1 MEKNRVNG
9 EERVMTMI
17 GTETT
22 IKNLING
29 LISYIIKYLSPVEY
43 EIEKYVDGNDI
54 VIMVR
59 VKNVADK
66 VHVRNKNKNEHI
78 VDFSV

>member
-1 MEKNRVNG
+1 MEKNRANG
-9 EERVMTMI
+9 EEKVITMI

-22 IKNLING
+22 IKNLVNG

-66 VHVRNKNKNEHI
+66 VHVRNKK
-78 VDFSV
+78 

>member
-1 MEKNRVNG
+1 MEKNRANG
-9 EERVMTMI
+9 EEKVITMI

-22 IKNLING
+22 IKNLVNG

-43 EIEKYVDGNDI
+43 QIDKYVDGNDI

-66 VHVRNKNKNEHI
+66 VHVRNKK
-78 VDFSV
+78 

>member
-9 EERVMTMI
+9 EERVITMI

-29 LISYIIKYLSPVEY
+29 LISYIVKYLSPVEY

-54 VIMVR
+54 VIMIR

-66 VHVRNKNKNEHI
+66 VHVRNKK
-78 VDFSV
+78 

>member
-43 EIEKYVDGNDI
+43 QIDKFVDGNDI

-66 VHVRNKNKNEHI
+66 VHVRNKK
-78 VDFSV
+78 

>member
-1 MEKNRVNG
+1 VNMEKNRVNG
-9 EERVMTMI
+9 EERVITMI

-29 LISYIIKYLSPVEY
+29 LISYVVKYLSPVEY

-66 VHVRNKNKNEHI
+66 VHVRNKK
-78 VDFSV
+78 

>member
-9 EERVMTMI
+9 EERVKTMI

-29 LISYIIKYLSPVEY
+29 LISYIVKYLSPLEY
-43 EIEKYVDGNDI
+43 EIEKIIDDDDVVI
-54 VIMVR
+54 VVR
-59 VKNVADK
+59 IKNVADK
-66 VHVRNKNKNEHI
+66 VHVRNKK
-78 VDFSV
+78 

>member
-1 MEKNRVNG
+1 MEKGKTNG
-9 EERVMTMI
+9 EERVITMI

-29 LISYIIKYLSPVEY
+29 LISYIVKYLSPVEY

-66 VHVRNKNKNEHI
+66 VHVRNKK
-78 VDFSV
+78 

>member
-1 MEKNRVNG
+1 MEKNKANNEDKV
-9 EERVMTMI
+9 VTMI

-29 LISYIIKYLSPVEY
+29 LISYIIKYLSSVEY
-43 EIEKYVDGNDI
+43 EIEKYIDNNDV

-66 VHVRNKNKNEHI
+66 VHGRNKK
-78 VDFSV
+78 

>member
-9 EERVMTMI
+9 EEKVMTMI

-43 EIEKYVDGNDI
+43 QIDKLVDGNDI

-59 VKNVADK
+59 IKNVADK
-66 VHVRNKNKNEHI
+66 VHVRNKK
-78 VDFSV
+78 

>member
-9 EERVMTMI
+9 EERVKTMI

-29 LISYIIKYLSPVEY
+29 LISYIVKYLSPLEY
-43 EIEKYVDGNDI
+43 EIEKIIDDDDVVI
-54 VIMVR
+54 VVR
-59 VKNVADK
+59 IKNVADE
-66 VHVRNKNKNEHI
+66 VHIRNKK
-78 VDFSV
+78 

>member
-9 EERVMTMI
+9 EERVITMI

-29 LISYIIKYLSPVEY
+29 LISYIVKYLSPVEY
-43 EIEKYVDGNDI
+43 EIEKYVEGNDI

-66 VHVRNKNKNEHI
+66 VHVRNKK
-78 VDFSV
+78 

>member
-9 EERVMTMI
+9 EERVITMI

-22 IKNLING
+22 IKNLVNG

-43 EIEKYVDGNDI
+43 QIDKFVDGNDI

-66 VHVRNKNKNEHI
+66 VHVRNKK
-78 VDFSV
+78 

>member
-1 MEKNRVNG
+1 MEKNKTNG
-9 EERVMTMI
+9 EEKVVTMI

-29 LISYIIKYLSPVEY
+29 LISYIVKYLSSVEY

-54 VIMVR
+54 VIMIR

-66 VHVRNKNKNEHI
+66 VHVRNKK
-78 VDFSV
+78 

>member
-1 MEKNRVNG
+1 
-9 EERVMTMI
+9 MI

-29 LISYIIKYLSPVEY
+29 LISYIIKYLSSVEY
-43 EIEKYVDGNDI
+43 DIEKHVDGNDI
-54 VIMVR
+54 VITVR

-66 VHVRNKNKNEHI
+66 VHVRNKK
-78 VDFSV
+78 

>member
-1 MEKNRVNG
+1 MEKNKVNG
-9 EERVMTMI
+9 EEKVITMI

-29 LISYIIKYLSPVEY
+29 LISYIVKYLSPVEY
-43 EIEKYVDGNDI
+43 EIEKNVDGNDI

-59 VKNVADK
+59 IKNVADK
-66 VHVRNKNKNEHI
+66 VHIRNKK
-78 VDFSV
+78 

>member
-66 VHVRNKNKNEHI
+66 VHVRNKK
-78 VDFSV
+78 

>member
-9 EERVMTMI
+9 EEKVITMI

-22 IKNLING
+22 IKNLVNG

-43 EIEKYVDGNDI
+43 QIDKYVDGNDI

-66 VHVRNKNKNEHI
+66 VHVRNKK
-78 VDFSV
+78 

>member
-1 MEKNRVNG
+1 MSMEKNRVNG

-43 EIEKYVDGNDI
+43 QIDKFVDGNDI
-54 VIMVR
+54 VIIVR

-66 VHVRNKNKNEHI
+66 VHVRNKK
-78 VDFSV
+78 

>member
-9 EERVMTMI
+9 EERVITMI

-22 IKNLING
+22 IKNLVNG
-29 LISYIIKYLSPVEY
+29 LISYIVKYLSPVEY

-66 VHVRNKNKNEHI
+66 VHVRNKK
-78 VDFSV
+78 

>member
-9 EERVMTMI
+9 EERVITMI

-29 LISYIIKYLSPVEY
+29 LISYIVKYLSPVEY

-66 VHVRNKNKNEHI
+66 IHVRNKK
-78 VDFSV
+78 

>member
-1 MEKNRVNG
+1 MEKNRING
-9 EERVMTMI
+9 EERVITMI

-29 LISYIIKYLSPVEY
+29 LISYIVKYLSPVEY

-54 VIMVR
+54 VIMIR

-66 VHVRNKNKNEHI
+66 VHVRNKK
-78 VDFSV
+78 

>member
-1 MEKNRVNG
+1 MNMEKNRVNG
-9 EERVMTMI
+9 EERVITMI

-29 LISYIIKYLSPVEY
+29 LISYIVKYLSPVEY

-66 VHVRNKNKNEHI
+66 VHVRNKK
-78 VDFSV
+78 

>member
-9 EERVMTMI
+9 EERVITMI

-29 LISYIIKYLSPVEY
+29 LISYIVKYLSPVEY

-59 VKNVADK
+59 IKNVADK
-66 VHVRNKNKNEHI
+66 VHVRNKK
-78 VDFSV
+78 

>member
-9 EERVMTMI
+9 EERVITMI

-29 LISYIIKYLSPVEY
+29 LISYIVKYLSPLEY
-43 EIEKYVDGNDI
+43 EIEKIIDDDDVVI
-54 VIMVR
+54 VVR
-59 VKNVADK
+59 IKNVADE
-66 VHVRNKNKNEHI
+66 VHIRNKK
-78 VDFSV
+78 

>member
-22 IKNLING
+22 IKNLVNG
-29 LISYIIKYLSPVEY
+29 LISYIVKYLSPVEY

-66 VHVRNKNKNEHI
+66 VHVRNKK
-78 VDFSV
+78 

>member
-9 EERVMTMI
+9 EERVKTMI

-29 LISYIIKYLSPVEY
+29 LISYIVKYLSPVEY

-54 VIMVR
+54 VIMIR

-66 VHVRNKNKNEHI
+66 VHVRNKK
-78 VDFSV
+78 

>member
-1 MEKNRVNG
+1 MEKGKTNG
-9 EERVMTMI
+9 EERVITMI

-29 LISYIIKYLSPVEY
+29 LISYIVKYLSPVEY

-59 VKNVADK
+59 IKNVADK
-66 VHVRNKNKNEHI
+66 VHVRNKK
-78 VDFSV
+78 

>member
-9 EERVMTMI
+9 EERVITMI

-29 LISYIIKYLSPVEY
+29 LISYIVKYLSPVEY
-43 EIEKYVDGNDI
+43 EIEKIIDDDDVVI
-54 VIMVR
+54 VVR

-66 VHVRNKNKNEHI
+66 VHVRNKK
-78 VDFSV
+78 